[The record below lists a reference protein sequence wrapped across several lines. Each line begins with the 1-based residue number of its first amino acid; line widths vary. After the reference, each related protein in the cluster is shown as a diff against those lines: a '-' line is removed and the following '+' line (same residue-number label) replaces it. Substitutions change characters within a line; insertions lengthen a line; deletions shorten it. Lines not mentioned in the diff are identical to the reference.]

1 MTKRQPPRP
10 LAWRR
15 ARVGGFVAMARAGC
29 AALALGFLVAGAA
42 GCAKAAA
49 ASAPDGPPL
58 QVPVPPEHVLLPVE
72 LPDATAA
79 VPEPEI
85 TIPPPAPPRT
95 PAARPAPKPQPTPPA
110 AAPVAAQPAP
120 PAAPPESREL
130 RAPAPA
136 GGVDERGVREL
147 LSRATRDLNR
157 VDYNRLSAERRDQY
171 EQSKRFGAQAEEALK
186 ERNLIFAATLADK
199 AATLAAEL
207 LSN

>member
-1 MTKRQPPRP
+1 MTMRQLPGP

-15 ARVGGFVAMARAGC
+15 ARTGSLISLLRA
-29 AALALGFLVAGAA
+29 AFAVLAIGLVVAGAS
-42 GCAKAAA
+42 GCAKATA
-49 ASAPDGPPL
+49 ASVPDGPPL
-58 QVPVPPEHVLLPVE
+58 EVPVPPEHVLLPVE
-72 LPDATAA
+72 LPDLTAA

-85 TIPPPAPPRT
+85 TVAPPAPPRA
-95 PAARPAPKPQPTPPA
+95 PAARPAPKPQQTPA
-110 AAPVAAQPAP
+110 SAAPVTAQPASP
-120 PAAPPESREL
+120 PAPPESREL

-157 VDYNRLSAERRDQY
+157 VDYSRLSMERRDQY
-171 EQSKRFGAQAEEALK
+171 EQSKRFSEQAEEALK